1 MPSKGTPIS
10 LSAGLSAT
18 GIRLGCPISPVLFN
32 IVLAIWAT
40 AITQEIKGIQIGN
53 EEGKVPLFSY
63 DVILHTENSKDA
75 TRNLLEFI
83 NEFGKAVAY
92 KINTQ
97 KFVAFPYA
105 NKQEIN

>member
-1 MPSKGTPIS
+1 MQQKINKRVNKFLKS
-10 LSAGLSAT
+10 LQMKWYL
-18 GIRLGCPISPVLFN
+18 L
-32 IVLAIWAT
+32 
-40 AITQEIKGIQIGN
+40 
-53 EEGKVPLFSY
+53 Y
-63 DVILHTENSKDA
+63 TENSKDA